1 MRRLLCVFPVLVLF
15 VACGGGSSPTAPTTI
30 PPQPY
35 TATDISVGTGAEA
48 VTGKSVTVNYAVWL
62 FMLNVEQ
69 NKGQLIDTSVGRA
82 PFTFTIGTVGAGG
95 VIAGFD
101 RGVIGMKVGG
111 IRRLII
117 PPELAYGAAGSG
129 NIPPNSNLVFDIE
142 LLSVQ

>member
-1 MRRLLCVFPVLVLF
+1 MRRLLGVFSVLLPL

-35 TATDISVGTGAEA
+35 TATDISVGTGVEA
-48 VTGKSVTVNYAVWL
+48 VAGKSVTVNYAVWL

-82 PFTFTIGTVGAGG
+82 PYTFTLGSGS
-95 VIAGFD
+95 VIPGFD

-117 PPELAYGAAGSG
+117 PPDLAYGAAGSG